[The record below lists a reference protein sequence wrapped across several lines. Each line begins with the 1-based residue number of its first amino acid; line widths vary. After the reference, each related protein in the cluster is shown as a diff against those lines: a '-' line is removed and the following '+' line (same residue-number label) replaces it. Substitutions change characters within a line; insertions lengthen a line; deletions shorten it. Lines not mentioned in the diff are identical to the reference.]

1 MTASTLL
8 SLALLLLATGLAL
21 LGMTAL
27 LRHARQ
33 QRHAA
38 ALHSALQSR
47 EPLGTAHGA
56 GASAAT
62 PDTTAQATDVQ
73 PRGLEW
79 LATLGARV
87 SGGRLQ
93 AALLAPED
101 RLLLDQAGWNT
112 RSGTAIFLALRLLL
126 AGVCLLL
133 ALFLFDSRGLQQGV
147 VMLAALA
154 FGVLLPKFA
163 LRAWAGRLR
172 RHVAA
177 ELPLLIDLL
186 RLLQGVGFSMDQSLQ
201 TLGDKLRGAIPV
213 LGREIQQA
221 NIAYMH
227 GRTRAQS
234 LRRLAESFDD
244 EDLRSLVQL
253 MLQVHEHGG
262 AVQEPLRQFS
272 VRLREQRRSALK
284 EKVGKLSVKMTVV
297 MMLTLLPALMLV
309 LSGPAI
315 IALADA
321 MTRLGS

>member
-1 MTASTLL
+1 MTATTLWTA
-8 SLALLLLATGLAL
+8 ALLVLAAGLAL
-21 LGMTAL
+21 LGIASL
-27 LRHARQ
+27 LLSGRQ
-33 QRHAA
+33 QRTAA
-38 ALHSALQSR
+38 TLHSALR
-47 EPLGTAHGA
+47 GRDGTPPAP
-56 GASAAT
+56 AAAAAAET
-62 PDTTAQATDVQ
+62 G
-73 PRGLEW
+73 PRGLAW
-79 LATLGARV
+79 LAALGERFN
-87 SGGRLQ
+87 GGRIE

-112 RSGTAIFLALRLLL
+112 RAGTATFLGLRVLLAVLCLALALLL
-126 AGVCLLL
+126 FDTSGVQRV
-133 ALFLFDSRGLQQGV
+133 F
-147 VMLAALA
+147 VMLGALA

-163 LRAWAGRLR
+163 LRSWASRLR
-172 RHVAA
+172 QRASA

-201 TLGDKLRGAIPV
+201 TLGEKLRGAIPV

-221 NIAYMH
+221 NVAYMH
-227 GRTRAQS
+227 GRTRQQS
-234 LRRLAESFDD
+234 LRRLGESFDD

-272 VRLREQRRSALK
+272 LRLREQRRATLK
-284 EKVGKLSVKMTVV
+284 ERVGKLSVKMTVV

-321 MTRLGS
+321 MTKLGT

>member
-1 MTASTLL
+1 MSADSLL
-8 SLALLLLATGLAL
+8 ILALLLLALGVGL
-21 LGMTAL
+21 LGVAGLWLSGQQQRTAATLQTAL
-27 LRHARQ
+27 RN
-33 QRHAA
+33 
-38 ALHSALQSR
+38 R
-47 EPLGTAHGA
+47 EEAPRD
-56 GASAAT
+56 AAT
-62 PDTTAQATDVQ
+62 AATAATAANTPTPADAG
-73 PRGLEW
+73 PRGWAW
-79 LATLGARV
+79 LASLGERFN
-87 SGGRLQ
+87 GGRLE

-101 RLLLDQAGWNT
+101 RLLLDQAGWHT
-112 RSGTAIFLALRLLL
+112 RAGTASFLALRLLL
-126 AGVCLLL
+126 AVLCLVL
-133 ALFLFDSRGLQQGV
+133 AMLFYRGDGLSRLV
-147 VMLAALA
+147 VMLGALGT
-154 FGVLLPKFA
+154 GVLLPKFA
-163 LRAWAGRLR
+163 LRAWATRLR
-172 RHVAA
+172 KRVSA

-201 TLGDKLRGAIPV
+201 TLGDKLRSAIPV

-227 GRTRAQS
+227 GRTRQQS

-272 VRLREQRRSALK
+272 VRLREQRRSTLK

-315 IALADA
+315 IALANA
-321 MTRLGS
+321 VNRLG

>member
-1 MTASTLL
+1 MSADSLL
-8 SLALLLLATGLAL
+8 ILALLLLALGVGL
-21 LGMTAL
+21 LGMAGLWLSGQQQRTAATLQTAL
-27 LRHARQ
+27 RN
-33 QRHAA
+33 
-38 ALHSALQSR
+38 R
-47 EPLGTAHGA
+47 EDAPRD
-56 GASAAT
+56 AAT
-62 PDTTAQATDVQ
+62 AATAATAANTPTTADAG
-73 PRGLEW
+73 PRGWAW
-79 LATLGARV
+79 LASLGERFN
-87 SGGRLQ
+87 GGRLE

-101 RLLLDQAGWNT
+101 RLLLDQAGWHT
-112 RSGTAIFLALRLLL
+112 RAGTASFLALRLLL
-126 AGVCLLL
+126 AVLCLVL
-133 ALFLFDSRGLQQGV
+133 AMLFYRGDGFSRLV
-147 VMLAALA
+147 VMLGALGT
-154 FGVLLPKFA
+154 GVLLPKFA
-163 LRAWAGRLR
+163 LRAWATRLR
-172 RHVAA
+172 KRVSA

-201 TLGDKLRGAIPV
+201 TLGDKLRSAIPV

-227 GRTRAQS
+227 GRTRQQS

-272 VRLREQRRSALK
+272 VRLREQRRSTLK

-315 IALADA
+315 IALANA
-321 MTRLGS
+321 VNRLG

>member
-1 MTASTLL
+1 MNAHPLWFI
-8 SLALLLLATGLAL
+8 ALLLLAAGLGL
-21 LGMTAL
+21 LGVVAL
-27 LRHARQ
+27 LRGAQQ
-33 QRHAA
+33 QRNAA
-38 ALHSALQSR
+38 ALQSALRPR
-47 EPLGTAHGA
+47 EPSADA
-56 GASAAT
+56 AAT
-62 PDTTAQATDVQ
+62 ASTGTTPTPTATADSG
-73 PRGLEW
+73 PRGLGW
-79 LATLGARV
+79 LAALGERFH
-87 SGGRLQ
+87 GGRLQ

-126 AGVCLLL
+126 AVLCLVLAL
-133 ALFLFDSRGLQQGV
+133 ALFDSSGVQRVV

-154 FGVLLPKFA
+154 FGILLPKFA

-172 RHVAA
+172 QRVNA

-213 LGREIQQA
+213 LGREIYQA

-234 LRRLAESFDD
+234 LRRLGESFDD

-262 AVQEPLRQFS
+262 AVQEPLKQFS
-272 VRLREQRRSALK
+272 LRLREHRRATLK